1 MGYCKS
7 SRQGYIRPSWNNAL
21 IETFKST
28 FNNILFMPHYYSE
41 NQTSP
46 LRLEKLNSVLR
57 GRLFEFYSGSGVFSK
72 KKVDNGTR
80 VLVENC
86 IVEDGWKVLD
96 LGCGYGV
103 VGVVIAKIF
112 PRTTVLMVDINKR
125 ALKLAKMSL
134 ELNNIENA
142 EVRHSDLYSAV
153 KEKFNTI
160 LVNPPMTAG
169 RKLCFRIIEEAKE
182 HLEKEGLLQL
192 IAKHRKGGKML
203 GEKMLEVFGNMEEK
217 TKSGGYRLYVS
228 KKQEVKNGKYR

>member
-1 MGYCKS
+1 MGHCKD
-7 SRQGYIRPSWNNAL
+7 SRQGYIWSSWNNAL
-21 IETFKST
+21 IETFKSI
-28 FNNILFMPHYYSE
+28 FNIILFMTHYYSE
-41 NQTSP
+41 KQTSP
-46 LRLEKLNSVLR
+46 LRLCKIKSALMEKV
-57 GRLFEFYSGSGVFSK
+57 FEFYSGSGVFSK

-86 IVEDGWKVLD
+86 IVKDGWKVLD

-103 VGVVIAKIF
+103 VGIVIAKMF
-112 PRTTVLMVDINKR
+112 PKTTVLMVDVNKR
-125 ALKLAKMSL
+125 ALKLVKMNL

-142 EVRHSDLYSAV
+142 EVKYSNIYSAV

-160 LVNPPMTAG
+160 IVNPPMAAG

-182 HLEKEGLLQL
+182 HIEKDGLLQL

-217 TKSGGYRLYVS
+217 AKSGGYRLYIS
-228 KKQEVKNGKYR
+228 KN

>member
-1 MGYCKS
+1 
-7 SRQGYIRPSWNNAL
+7 
-21 IETFKST
+21 
-28 FNNILFMPHYYSE
+28 MPNYYSE
-41 NQTSP
+41 KQTSP
-46 LRLEKLNSVLR
+46 LRLEKIKAVLR
-57 GRLFEFYSGSGVFSK
+57 GRLFEFCSGSGVFSK
-72 KKVDNGTR
+72 KKVDNGTK

-86 IVEDGWKVLD
+86 IVKDGWKVLD

-103 VGVVIAKIF
+103 IGVVIGKIF
-112 PRTTVLMVDINKR
+112 PKTTVLMVDVNKR

-142 EVRHSDLYSAV
+142 EVKYRNLYSDI

-160 LVNPPMTAG
+160 IVNPPITAG
-169 RKLCFRIIEEAKE
+169 RKLCFKIIEEAKE

-228 KKQEVKNGKYR
+228 KK

>member
-1 MGYCKS
+1 M
-7 SRQGYIRPSWNNAL
+7 
-21 IETFKST
+21 IETFKSIS
-28 FNNILFMPHYYSE
+28 NNILFMPHYYSE
-41 NQTSP
+41 KQTSP
-46 LRLEKLNSVLR
+46 LRLEKIKSVLR

-72 KKVDNGTR
+72 KKVDNGTK

-86 IVEDGWKVLD
+86 IVKNSWRVLD

-103 VGVVIAKIF
+103 VGIVIAKIF
-112 PRTTVLMVDINKR
+112 PKTAVLMVDVNRR

-142 EVRHSDLYSAV
+142 DVKYSNLYSAV

-160 LVNPPMTAG
+160 IVNPPITAG
-169 RKLCFRIIEEAKE
+169 RKLCFRIIEESKE
-182 HLEKEGLLQL
+182 HLEKDGLLQL

-217 TKSGGYRLYVS
+217 AKSGGYRLYIS
-228 KKQEVKNGKYR
+228 KN

>member
-1 MGYCKS
+1 MGYCKG

-41 NQTSP
+41 KQTSP
-46 LRLEKLNSVLR
+46 LRLEKLKSVLR

-103 VGVVIAKIF
+103 VGVVTAKIF
-112 PRTTVLMVDINKR
+112 PRTTVLMVDVNKR

-134 ELNNIENA
+134 ELNNIENTEA
-142 EVRHSDLYSAV
+142 RYSDLYSAV

-160 LVNPPMTAG
+160 IVNPPMTAG

-217 TKSGGYRLYVS
+217 AKSGGYRLYIS
-228 KKQEVKNGKYR
+228 KN